1 MANVIIHLF
10 VVLFVSISVSH
21 SGETPTPPI
30 NNIHLVMAA
39 FVEQKDMSK
48 SYQQNKLPFIT
59 VRPLTNNKEINVKK
73 DILAE
78 NYKVRDAFLLLQ
90 NYPIIVGDDR
100 KLNYVQMPIAGQS
113 YSFGIQPSF
122 RPNVRRQVLIK
133 SIGAKYGIG
142 YEEVFTALDKS
153 GIDQREAARYILE
166 ASNALINDERPALY
180 WTEQYPFLDKPA
192 QLNNLKMRDVLNE
205 IMIVGQVA
213 EAAAPTEEYFNKWM
227 EISDRT
233 TVRIQTKVQQ
243 IWREKSQKV
252 LQQFSVSNFQ
262 MYEDLFSLAEELSV
276 PDTNTQEA
284 KKKVNELIGA
294 QSVPESVYKGLIK
307 ARADAVQKGQEENNK
322 TLSEEFKEAELKR
335 EGRAPFADEVFRIT
349 LRRIANTPHGITV
362 RWRDYF
368 PCLFPMHKIG
378 GGTEIGRYDIIH
390 SKHIRDNYKPP
401 NASSQHSSQ
410 SHWIIYTSIF
420 TSCCIGML
428 FILYLC
434 CNYY

>member
-1 MANVIIHLF
+1 MTNVIIQIF

-30 NNIHLVMAA
+30 SNAHLVMAA
-39 FVEQKDMSK
+39 FADQQDMAK

-59 VRPLTNNKEINVKK
+59 VGPSTNNKEIRVKK
-73 DILAE
+73 DISAGS
-78 NYKVRDAFLLLQ
+78 YKVKDAFLLLQ
-90 NYPIIVGDDR
+90 NYPIIVGDDK

-113 YSFGIQPSF
+113 YRFGIQPSF
-122 RPNVRRQVLIK
+122 RPNVRRQVYIK
-133 SIGAKYGIG
+133 RNAAEKGIG

-166 ASNALINDERPALY
+166 ASITLINDEKPASY
-180 WTEQYPFLDKPA
+180 WTERYPFLEKPA

-205 IMIVGQVA
+205 IMVVGQVA

-243 IWREKSQKV
+243 IWREKAQKV

-284 KKKVNELIGA
+284 KKKVHELIGV
-294 QSVPESVYKGLIK
+294 QSVTESVYKGLVK
-307 ARADAVQKGQEENNK
+307 ARADAVQKGMEENK
-322 TLSEEFKEAELKR
+322 KILSEEFKNAGLTR
-335 EGRAPFADEVFRIT
+335 EGRVPFADEAFRLT
-349 LRRIANTPHGITV
+349 LRRIANTPDGITV

-368 PCLFPMHKIG
+368 PHLFPMYTT

-390 SKHIRDNYKPP
+390 SKHIRDNYQPP
-401 NASSQHSSQ
+401 NTSFQHSSQ
-410 SHWIIYTSIF
+410 SEWIIYTSIF
-420 TSCCIGML
+420 TSFFIGML

-434 CNYY
+434 CN